1 MSRIGKQELPL
12 PEKVTAAIAAGKVTI
27 SGPKGSL
34 ALALPAGISVAPE
47 GKALKVARSGDEK
60 KMKALHGMIRSRLE
74 NMIAG
79 VQQPY
84 EKKFEIQG
92 KGWRCEAR
100 GPSLALLVGFSHPV
114 VFAPEPGLAFTVVD
128 QTHFKLQG
136 IDNEQVGRVAAT
148 IRGVRPPEPYQGH
161 GIRYQDEHV
170 RRKVG
175 KKSV

>member
-12 PEKVTAAIAAGKVTI
+12 PAKVTAAIAGGKVTI
-27 SGPKGSL
+27 TGPKGSL
-34 ALALPAGISVAPE
+34 TLALPPGISVAPAGQALLVTRE
-47 GKALKVARSGDEK
+47 GDDAAR
-60 KMKALHGMIRSRLE
+60 KALHGMVRSRLN
-74 NMIAG
+74 NMIKG

-84 EKKFEIQG
+84 EKAFEIQG

-100 GPSLALLVGFSHPV
+100 GASLALLVGFSHPV
-114 VFAPEPGLAFTVVD
+114 VFAPEPGIAFTVAD
-128 QTHFKLQG
+128 QTHFKLAG

-161 GIRYQDEHV
+161 GIRYLDEHV